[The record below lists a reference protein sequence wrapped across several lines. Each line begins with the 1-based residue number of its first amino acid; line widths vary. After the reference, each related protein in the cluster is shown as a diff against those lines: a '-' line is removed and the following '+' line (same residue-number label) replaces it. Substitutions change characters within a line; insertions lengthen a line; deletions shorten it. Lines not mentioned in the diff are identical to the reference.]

1 MTTNSKRHY
10 CDNPLLYLIMIRM
23 YICLCNAIT
32 ERQVRE
38 CARSG
43 ACSPEELVSQLGVGS
58 GCGRCLECAVELLR
72 EGMQTEQAGLI
83 PSR

>member
-1 MTTNSKRHY
+1 
-10 CDNPLLYLIMIRM
+10 M

-43 ACSPEELVSQLGVGS
+43 TCSVDELASKLGVGS
-58 GCGRCLECAVELLR
+58 GCGRCLECAVDLLR
-72 EGMQTEQAGLI
+72 EMHPAAQPALA
-83 PSR
+83 SAK

>member
-1 MTTNSKRHY
+1 
-10 CDNPLLYLIMIRM
+10 M

-43 ACSPEELVSQLGVGS
+43 ACSVDDLASKLGVGA
-58 GCGRCLECAVELLR
+58 GCGRCLECAVDLLR
-72 EGMQTEQAGLI
+72 EMHPAGDAALLA
-83 PSR
+83 SK

>member
-1 MTTNSKRHY
+1 
-10 CDNPLLYLIMIRM
+10 M

-43 ACSPEELVSQLGVGS
+43 ACSVDELASKLGVGS
-58 GCGRCLECAVELLR
+58 GCGRCRPVAKEILDETLPVPLAL
-72 EGMQTEQAGLI
+72 AA
-83 PSR
+83 

>member
-1 MTTNSKRHY
+1 
-10 CDNPLLYLIMIRM
+10 M

-43 ACSPEELVSQLGVGS
+43 ACSVDELAAELGVGS
-58 GCGRCLECAVELLR
+58 GCGRCLECAVDVLR
-72 EGMQTEQAGLI
+72 GVAAEQTSPT
-83 PSR
+83 PSG